1 MKKRLLIAIILFAP
15 IALNA
20 QSLYEMPNGKTF
32 SRQLFEIPAM
42 MLIFF
47 FVIVFIL
54 TIIKLILDHRLKM
67 KMIDKGVSDKVVE
80 QFLKPNRKDV
90 KSQAIKWF
98 LVLAGIGVG
107 LTFTSIFLPVGV
119 HSVAIMAFSLGL
131 SFFAY
136 YTYLK
141 SVRNEKVQE

>member
-1 MKKRLLIAIILFAP
+1 
-15 IALNA
+15 
-20 QSLYEMPNGKTF
+20 
-32 SRQLFEIPAM
+32 
-42 MLIFF
+42 
-47 FVIVFIL
+47 
-54 TIIKLILDHRLKM
+54 M

-131 SFFAY
+131 SFFVY

-141 SVRNEKVQE
+141 SVRKEKMQD